1 MKFRGI
7 MVGGVCNP
15 CHLLIMFDPC
25 LVDVDDEAIWY
36 VISLVDMNGGGDKGR
51 SQSVGVFGWRKC
63 PTVSGSFI
71 LHCISGVTRM

>member
-7 MVGGVCNP
+7 MVGGVCDP
-15 CHLLIMFDPC
+15 CRLLIVFDPC

-36 VISLVDMNGGGDKGR
+36 VISSVNGGGDRGR
-51 SQSVGVFGWRKC
+51 SRSVGVFGWRKC

-71 LHCISGVTRM
+71 LHRISGVTRM